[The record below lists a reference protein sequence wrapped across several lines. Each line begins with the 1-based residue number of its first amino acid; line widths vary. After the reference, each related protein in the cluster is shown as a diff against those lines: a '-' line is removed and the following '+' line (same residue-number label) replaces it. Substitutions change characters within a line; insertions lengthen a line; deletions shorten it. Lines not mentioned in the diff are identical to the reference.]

1 MSQSVPDFT
10 TVIVVI
16 SFLLVLG
23 VVAFIV
29 KKKSGHLKKIIKNL
43 PIIEDW
49 LDDDFLM
56 KNKCI
61 ISMKN
66 NTCF

>member
-29 KKKSGHLKKIIKNL
+29 KKKRGGLNHDKDLA
-43 PIIEDW
+43 
-49 LDDDFLM
+49 
-56 KNKCI
+56 
-61 ISMKN
+61 
-66 NTCF
+66 